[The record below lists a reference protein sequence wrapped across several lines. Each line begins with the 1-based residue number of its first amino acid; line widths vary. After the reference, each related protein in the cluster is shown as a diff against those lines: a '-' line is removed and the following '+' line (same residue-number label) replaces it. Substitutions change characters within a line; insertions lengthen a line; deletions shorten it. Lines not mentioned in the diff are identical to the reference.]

1 MSLAK
6 FSIDRPVF
14 VLMFYLAIV
23 LLGIVSFSQLSVDL
37 LPSISYPRLSVVT
50 QYPGVAPEEVEA
62 LVTIP
67 LETSVSRIPG
77 LRQV

>member
-37 LPSISYPRLSVVT
+37 LPSISYPAC
-50 QYPGVAPEEVEA
+50 QW
-62 LVTIP
+62 
-67 LETSVSRIPG
+67 
-77 LRQV
+77 